1 MARVPTRTHPVRSGI
16 AGAIALALAA
26 AALAQQ
32 PGGSQVYRYED
43 AQGRVVYSDRPPPTD
58 AKKSESKRVS
68 ANFVETDTT
77 PLATQQA
84 TDRFPVTLYTFACGD
99 VCQSAEALLN
109 RRGVPFT
116 SVNVEEPANAARLQA
131 LTGEMTAPV
140 LQVGDKLVAK
150 GYNEARWTTML
161 DEAGYP
167 KAPPPRRTAAGGPR
181 APEPPPRA
189 EVQTSTPPP
198 KGGGYPAQ

>member
-1 MARVPTRTHPVRSGI
+1 MRRRLP
-16 AGAIALALAA
+16 
-26 AALAQQ
+26 
-32 PGGSQVYRYED
+32 E
-43 AQGRVVYSDRPPPTD
+43 
-58 AKKSESKRVS
+58 
-68 ANFVETDTT
+68 
-77 PLATQQA
+77 
-84 TDRFPVTLYTFACGD
+84 
-99 VCQSAEALLN
+99 

-116 SVNVEEPANAARLQA
+116 SVNVEDPSNAARLQA

-181 APEPPPRA
+181 APEPPRA
-189 EVQTSTPPP
+189 EAQTVAPPP

>member
-1 MARVPTRTHPVRSGI
+1 MARVPTRTHPIRSGI
-16 AGAIALALAA
+16 VGAIALALAA
-26 AALAQQ
+26 GALAQQ

-43 AQGRVVYSDRPPPTD
+43 AQGRIVYSDRPPPAD
-58 AKKSESKRVS
+58 AKKSESKRVG

-116 SVNVEEPANAARLQA
+116 SVNVEPVALAMYSRCGGTGSTVRL
-131 LTGEMTAPV
+131 
-140 LQVGDKLVAK
+140 
-150 GYNEARWTTML
+150 
-161 DEAGYP
+161 
-167 KAPPPRRTAAGGPR
+167 
-181 APEPPPRA
+181 
-189 EVQTSTPPP
+189 
-198 KGGGYPAQ
+198 

>member
-1 MARVPTRTHPVRSGI
+1 MARVPTRTRPVRSGI

-26 AALAQQ
+26 GALAQQ
-32 PGGSQVYRYED
+32 PGGGQVYRYED
-43 AQGRVVYSDRPPPTD
+43 AQGRIVYSDRPPPAD

-167 KAPPPRRTAAGGPR
+167 KAPAPRRTVAGGPR

-189 EVQTSTPPP
+189 EAQTATPPP
-198 KGGGYPAQ
+198 KGSGYPAQ

>member
-1 MARVPTRTHPVRSGI
+1 MARVPTRTHPIRTGNV
-16 AGAIALALAA
+16 GAIA
-26 AALAQQ
+26 AQAGRSRSS
-32 PGGSQVYRYED
+32 GGSQVYRYED
-43 AQGRVVYSDRPPPTD
+43 AQGRVVYSDRAPPAD

-131 LTGEMTAPV
+131 LTGAMTGAGAV
-140 LQVGDKLVAK
+140 QVGDNPRRQGLQRRA
-150 GYNEARWTTML
+150 WTTML
-161 DEAGYP
+161 DEPAT
-167 KAPPPRRTAAGGPR
+167 RR
-181 APEPPPRA
+181 
-189 EVQTSTPPP
+189 
-198 KGGGYPAQ
+198 

>member
-16 AGAIALALAA
+16 VGAITLALTAG
-26 AALAQQ
+26 ALAQQ

-43 AQGRVVYSDRPPPTD
+43 AQGRVVYSDRPPPAD
-58 AKKSESKRVS
+58 AKKAESKRVG

-84 TDRFPVTLYTFACGD
+84 TERFPVTLYTFACGD

-167 KAPPPRRTAAGGPR
+167 
-181 APEPPPRA
+181 
-189 EVQTSTPPP
+189 
-198 KGGGYPAQ
+198 AQ